1 MFRIFGCLKRYSILA
16 LRGRRKLEKSERNN
30 NYRRQNRPEQSRRQL
45 FSVVHLTVMANV
57 MHSRSTKFFQCCSH
71 DENKPGTAPSD
82 GLVSGK
88 ERVRRKRGGSKIN
101 LRELVAANHAT
112 HCNNAR
118 RQGFQVSPPEVHSDC
133 LTDGSSGTCSG

>member
-1 MFRIFGCLKRYSILA
+1 MTRAADLELSCGGRHSSLYSKIPV
-16 LRGRRKLEKSERNN
+16 SEW
-30 NYRRQNRPEQSRRQL
+30 QSRRQL
-45 FSVVHLTVMANV
+45 FSVVYLTVMANV